1 MGYFKF
7 NKKEAIEF
15 CQKVNKGENIQITEE
30 NVTTGYCQ
38 PFEYLGSFYVIAD
51 DVTSKYTDQEPIDI
65 YATRDVTPPTLSPY
79 AVIIPEIYKWAF
91 PEDKFI
97 LNGFEIPLDVHGLDK
112 VVNLA
117 YFMWQEFRDELDSGK
132 YEDLKRALDP
142 IWMYVKEQADTIVPW
157 LTDSANNQLG
167 DKVII
172 L

>member
-1 MGYFKF
+1 MDYKF
-7 NKKEAIEF
+7 IKKKDAIEF
-15 CQKVNKGENIQITEE
+15 CQKVNKGEKIEITEE

-38 PFEYLGSFYVIAD
+38 PFEYMGVFYVIAD
-51 DVTSKYTDQEPIDI
+51 DVTSKYTDLEPIDI
-65 YATRDVTPPTLSPY
+65 YATRDTTPPTLIGY
-79 AVIIPEIYKWAF
+79 GVVIPDKFLWVF

-117 YFMWQEFRDELDSGK
+117 YFMWQVFRDELDSGK